1 MSLLARSSHCSPDS
15 RVWSSVDRIKVML
28 GDMPRML
35 RELIGAAVRAAP
47 DMSLVEDAVALTPDA
62 SSSSSQNADVMI
74 VSVSSDT
81 PAAQLESL
89 LYARPHMTLL
99 AIGQNGRATTLY
111 ELRPHRVA
119 LGDVSPQVLVDAIR
133 GAVHAKVR

>member
-1 MSLLARSSHCSPDS
+1 
-15 RVWSSVDRIKVML
+15 ML

-35 RELIGAAVRAAP
+35 RELIGAVVGAAP
-47 DMSLVEDAVALTPDA
+47 DMSLVEGSVALAPD
-62 SSSSSQNADVMI
+62 SPGGGSQDADVLI
-74 VSVSSDT
+74 VSVPGDT
-81 PAAQLESL
+81 RAAQLESL

-111 ELRPHRVA
+111 ELRPHKVA
-119 LGDVSPQVLVDAIR
+119 LGDVSPQALVDAIR